1 MPQPARQE
9 STIPLRA
16 VAAALALA
24 ALLAL
29 AGCAREAQPGP
40 RAQRGLM
47 DLRAH
52 DPAASGPAHL
62 DGQWEFHWN
71 RLLEPR
77 DLAPGAAPE
86 PTGYFTMPGTW
97 KGLVVDGEKLG
108 GTGQATL
115 RLRVRLWP
123 DARRLT
129 LRLYD
134 IPVAYRLW
142 ADGVLVAH
150 SGTLGADT
158 ATERPGRSLVL
169 AEVEPRGDEMELVL
183 QVSNHHFRAGGVPD
197 GIQLAPPGPLEAARD
212 RQRAMS
218 FLFAGCL
225 LIAAMYHLALFRLA
239 RTLPSTL
246 HFGIYCLFTFGYCM
260 TSKTSLWGASLFL
273 PPLPPLLGEY
283 LPLFCFVAWGPF
295 LNRFY
300 LSLYP
305 DEFHKIT
312 RHISDARLAAYV
324 LLLLF
329 AAPVH
334 SSQYILLAMVTGMG
348 LGIYYLQRLIVC
360 VRRGRDGAWLLLVGS
375 LVFLV
380 SAVSDALSHARVI
393 KVAYL
398 IEPGMFLFVI
408 TQALTLARRFT
419 VAFEAVE
426 TLSAELERK
435 NASLRAEMDERN
447 RLEREVVQISEEER
461 RRISHELHDGLC
473 QKLTGAR
480 LRAAILNR
488 RLADTGDGAAM
499 ADLRE
504 LLDASADDAYRTS
517 RGLWPVEHDPS
528 APGPSLDDLA
538 RRIAKDTGTAVHFER
553 QLGCGQCA
561 NPNVTTLYRI
571 AQEALANAAKHSR
584 ASEIRME
591 LRCPVAGGVRLT
603 VRDDGIGREAAG
615 RGHDARAKKPG
626 DGLGLGIMAH
636 RAAIIQ
642 AELRIGDAPGGGTVV
657 TCVAPCA
664 LARGAGP
671 AEEEPRHES

>member
-1 MPQPARQE
+1 MQKTAIPRPPA
-9 STIPLRA
+9 PCA

-29 AGCAREAQPGP
+29 AGCAHDTTFGP
-40 RAQRGLM
+40 HAQRGVL
-47 DLRAH
+47 DLRAY

-62 DGQWEFHWN
+62 DGQWEFHWG
-71 RLLEPR
+71 RLLEPQ
-77 DLAPGAAPE
+77 DFAPGAGAPE
-86 PTGYFTMPGTW
+86 PTGYFAMPGTW
-97 KGLVVDGEKLG
+97 KGLVVNGEKLG
-108 GTGQATL
+108 GTGLATF

-142 ADGVLVAH
+142 ADGAPVAH
-150 SGTLGADT
+150 SGTLGTDA

-183 QVSNHHFRAGGVPD
+183 QVSNHYFRAGGVPD
-197 GIQLAPPGPLEAARD
+197 GIQIAPPGPLEAARD
-212 RQRAMS
+212 RQWAIS

-225 LIAAMYHLALFRLA
+225 FIAAMYHLALFRLA
-239 RTLPSTL
+239 KTLPSTL

-305 DEFHKIT
+305 EEFHKIT
-312 RHISDARLAAYV
+312 RHISDARLAGYV

-329 AAPVH
+329 AAPVR

-360 VRRGRDGAWLLLVGS
+360 VRRGRDGAWLMLAGTT
-375 LVFLV
+375 VFLI
-380 SAVSDALSHARVI
+380 SAISDALSHARVI
-393 KVAYL
+393 NVAYL
-398 IEPGMFLFVI
+398 IEPGMFFFVV

-419 VAFEAVE
+419 LAFEAVE
-426 TLSAELERK
+426 TLSDELEQK
-435 NASLRAEMDERN
+435 NVSLRAEIEERN
-447 RLEREVVQISEEER
+447 RLEREVVHISEEER

-538 RRIAKDTGTAVHFER
+538 QRIAKDTGIAVRFER

-571 AQEALANAAKHSR
+571 AQEALANAAKHAR
-584 ASEIRME
+584 ASEIRVE
-591 LRCPVAGGVRLT
+591 LRCPVAGGVQLA
-603 VRDDGIGREAAG
+603 VRDDGIGREAAQ
-615 RGHDARAKKPG
+615 RGKDETAGPG
-626 DGLGLGIMAH
+626 EGLGLGIMAH

-642 AELRIGDAPGGGTVV
+642 AELRIEDAPGGGTVV

-664 LARGAGP
+664 LARDAAP
-671 AEEEPRHES
+671 AKEETRHDA